1 MAKFA
6 YLRRQR
12 KIIILVT
19 GFILSSNKISNPL
32 QQRENT
38 RPFCLGMCITP
49 KLLALIFDIYHP
61 HSYSGASFIL
71 FRVYQRFTN
80 NFELVNETSFSKI
93 SFIRYVHDMNIMV
106 GRALVLKLWRRLGL
120 CSYIF
125 AFSYGSQTGSWEW
138 RVTQTQQ
145 TAKENRH

>member
-6 YLRRQR
+6 SFRRHR

-49 KLLALIFDIYHP
+49 KLLTLIFDIYHP
-61 HSYSGASFIL
+61 HSYSGANFIL
-71 FRVYQRFTN
+71 SHVYQRFTN
-80 NFELVNETSFSKI
+80 NFELVNETSFSKTH
-93 SFIRYVHDMNIMV
+93 SSDVHDMNIMV
-106 GRALVLKLWRRLGL
+106 GRGLVLKLWRRLGL
-120 CSYIF
+120 CSFIF
-125 AFSYGSQTGSWEW
+125 AFSYRSQTASWEW
-138 RVTQTQQ
+138 RVTPTQQ